1 MSHRK
6 DTDYLS
12 ISTRIRAMENRML
25 NQERVLR
32 LIEAKDHDEASKV
45 LSECGYG
52 TLTSMTGSGL
62 EELLSSSR
70 GEIMADMA
78 SSVPEPSLVAV
89 FQLKYDYHNVKVA
102 LKATA
107 QNLDPDTLLLAGGRY
122 EKDIISDCASKGD
135 YKSLSPILAKAATEA
150 KELLEKTS
158 DPQLADFLLDRA
170 YFSEMSG
177 LAKDSKSTFIMGYVA
192 VMIDVANLRSA
203 VRAARLE
210 KESDFLKLALVEGG
224 NVSVNGILHTRPED
238 LANLFQLGTLTAA
251 AVEGA
256 RVANTEGQPL
266 TEFERLCDNAMM
278 AYLNSARRIPF
289 GEGPVIAYIAA
300 KENEITAIRSIMSG
314 RMAGLDGDVIRSRLR
329 DLE

>member
-25 NQERVLR
+25 SQDRVMR
-32 LIEAKDHDEASKV
+32 LIEAKDMEEASKV

-52 TLTSMTGSGL
+52 SLNSNTASAL
-62 EELLSSSR
+62 EELLSKSR

-89 FQLKYDYHNVKVA
+89 FQIKYDYHNVKVV
-102 LKATA
+102 LKALA
-107 QNLDPDTLLLAGGRY
+107 QNLEPDSLLLGGGRY
-122 EKDIISDCASKGD
+122 EPAFIADCGRKAD
-135 YKSLSPILAKAATEA
+135 YRSLSPILGKAATEA
-150 KELLEKTS
+150 KELLEKS
-158 DPQLADFLLDRA
+158 GDPQLADFLLDKA
-170 YFSEMSG
+170 YFAELME
-177 LAKDSKSTFIMGYVA
+177 LAVASQSQFIIGYVT

-210 KESDFLKLALVEGG
+210 KENDFLKLALVSGG
-224 NVSVNGILHTRPED
+224 NVSVNAIIASQD
-238 LANLFQLGTLTAA
+238 LAVLFQVGVLSKAA
-251 AVEGA
+251 AEGS
-256 RVANTEGQPL
+256 RVANTEGHSL
-266 TEFERLCDNAMM
+266 TEFEKLCDNALL
-278 AYLNSARRIPF
+278 AYLSSARRIPF

-314 RMAGLDGDVIRSRLR
+314 RMAGLDGELIRSRLR
-329 DLE
+329 LLD